1 MEHMH
6 LQGVLPDPSTCSHVF
21 AAYVDH
27 GFYNTAMEALQ
38 VLSVRMIAG
47 VDKDTDEKRTELEN
61 LILGEDSEDE
71 PQILETFKDSKEYL
85 TVALLQLRWCAILG
99 YPVSWSPS
107 DSQWA
112 RRLSSNLASTNGLL

>member
-1 MEHMH
+1 MEQMH
-6 LQGVLPDPSTCSHVF
+6 VHGVLPDPSTCSHVF

-47 VDKDTDEKRTELEN
+47 CDNITDEKQIELEN
-61 LILGEDSEDE
+61 LILGEDLEDE
-71 PQILETFKDSKEYL
+71 SQILEPFKDSKEYL

-107 DSQWA
+107 ESQWA
-112 RRLSSNLASTNGLL
+112 RRLSNNLAS